1 MAHALERGRSILML
15 RSHRGSG
22 RKAES
27 NIVWEYPHATIP
39 RHLRDIVVTETARI
53 CACHDEVVIQ
63 KLICIADSR
72 WQEELRLKAVGAS
85 KLNPAWRIPPTFRN
99 NHPQWVKQSLQRWR
113 AAGRIDDYPF
123 GSDFTAA
130 EQQLARALAYLAS
143 RGNSPVARMKYCGCD
158 GTKGQFFSTS
168 RGLQWAWK
176 NRLPAD
182 WLTVDWYLA
191 LKCTARVPPSTVA

>member
-1 MAHALERGRSILML
+1 ML

-39 RHLRDIVVTETARI
+39 RHLRDIVVTEYGAMDLRSSN
-53 CACHDEVVIQ
+53 DEEVIQ

-72 WQEELRLKAVGAS
+72 WQEELRLKAVGAG
-85 KLNPAWRIPPTFRN
+85 KLNSAWSIPQTFRR

-113 AAGRIDDYPF
+113 AAGQVNDYPF
-123 GSDFTAA
+123 GSDFTAE

-143 RGNSPVARMKYCGCD
+143 RGNSPVARMKLLLAALGP
-158 GTKGQFFSTS
+158 KGNFSAAEQESLRRMNLERPTS
-168 RGLQWAWK
+168 LRD
-176 NRLPAD
+176 RLD
-182 WLTVDWYLA
+182 RRLVSLA
-191 LKCTARVPPSTVA
+191 MKCTASIPPATVT